1 MATRPTEAQIF
12 DRLRERG
19 IRLTR
24 QRRAVIGALV
34 KARRG
39 SVNPGDL
46 VRILRDRV
54 VRVGLTSIYRT
65 LDLLVQAGILQT
77 IHPRGRGTHGY
88 LLCDPTHHHH
98 MVCSECSRV
107 IEVKD
112 CGLDAMAKRLA
123 RAKGFRVEGHH
134 LEWFGR
140 CSACGVS

>member
-1 MATRPTEAQIF
+1 MATRPTEVQIF

-24 QRRAVIGALV
+24 QRRAIIGALV
-34 KARRG
+34 KARGG
-39 SVNPGDL
+39 SFNPKDL
-46 VRILRDRV
+46 VRILEDKV

-65 LDLLVQAGILQT
+65 LDLLVHAGILQT
-77 IHPRGRGTHGY
+77 IHPRGAGAHGY

-98 MVCSECSRV
+98 MVCSECTRV

-112 CGLDAMAKRLA
+112 CGLEAMAKRLS
-123 RAKGFRVEGHH
+123 RANGFRVEGHH

-140 CSACGVS
+140 CRVCSG